1 MSNRDGVS
9 MIMPSGRGDCLSRG
23 NADRFLI
30 GYLMPS
36 VAGGPL
42 MMKNLVRVYRE
53 HYPVIKLYPDA
64 EQVLR
69 FLPSRCRLAVVSDGP
84 AVSQRRKVEALS
96 LKSYFDPIILT
107 AEWGA
112 KYAKPS
118 HLAFREVETKR
129 GVSGDVCAYIAD
141 NPLKDFLGPRVC
153 GWQTVRVRRLDGIY
167 GMLEPEPGYEAD
179 LEASD
184 LREAVS
190 KLNLG

>member
-1 MSNRDGVS
+1 MIRCLASGCTSGAALRQWEDMSNRDGVS
-9 MIMPSGRGDCLSRG
+9 MILPSGRGDCLSRG

-36 VAGGPL
+36 AAG
-42 MMKNLVRVYRE
+42 
-53 HYPVIKLYPDA
+53 
-64 EQVLR
+64 
-69 FLPSRCRLAVVSDGP
+69 
-84 AVSQRRKVEALS
+84 
-96 LKSYFDPIILT
+96 
-107 AEWGA
+107 
-112 KYAKPS
+112 
-118 HLAFREVETKR
+118 
-129 GVSGDVCAYIAD
+129 
-141 NPLKDFLGPRVC
+141 GPRVC